1 MSTTRTIQR
10 TPDLGIGIRLQ
21 RLPVAQAVQQVV
33 QPPLP
38 PEPPWWW
45 GWLDE
50 DGKRITSLEVQHGPH
65 AVDMPSEYWPGLWVA
80 VVEGAMA
87 VRWDVSFT
95 PTIWFAGVDPD
106 ADAEVVWEGEPVEM
120 QLPATLPAEP
130 DTLFTPPTVTL
141 PDPLAIGGSDVSPWT
156 YWPGAGDTA
165 GFPNLPIPKITA
177 AGNTLSVA
185 QSDKSVSGVL
195 AANAYVDNV
204 GAGSVGVGSVNL
216 ALMRA
221 VQKIWS

>member
-33 QPPLP
+33 AQPQQ

-50 DGKRITSLEVQHGPH
+50 DGQRATSLEVRHGPH

-80 VVEGAMA
+80 VVEGATA
-87 VRWDVSFT
+87 VRWNVSFT
-95 PTIWFAGVDPD
+95 PTIWFAGDGT
-106 ADAEVVWEGEPVEM
+106 EVVWEGEPVEL

-156 YWPGAGDTA
+156 YWPNAGDTP
-165 GFPNLPIPKITA
+165 GFPRVPIPKLVA
-177 AGNTLSVA
+177 ANNTLTVA
-185 QSDKSVSGVL
+185 QGDKSVSGVL

-204 GAGSVGVGSVNL
+204 GVGSVNL

-221 VQKIWS
+221 VQQIWS